1 MKIFLVA
8 LDASPRATTVLD
20 AAILLA
26 RPLGAQLILYRSVGL
41 PPEIPQ
47 HFYQLGTGDLETTL
61 IDAAKLELAALTAK
75 VPTGMLA
82 DQIVEI
88 ASPWD
93 GICRAAKAHKAE
105 LIVIGSHG
113 YSGLDRLLGTTA
125 AKVVNHAHCSV
136 CVVRP
141 AAAD

>member
-8 LDASPRATTVLD
+8 LDASPRAETVLD

-26 RPLGAQLILYRSVGL
+26 RPLGAKLVLYRTVGL

-47 HFYQLGTGDLETTL
+47 HFYQLGSGDLETNL
-61 IDAAKLELAALTAK
+61 LDAAKLGLAALTAK
-75 VPTGMLA
+75 VPTGMLE

-88 ASPWD
+88 ATAWD

-105 LIVIGSHG
+105 LILIGSHG

-141 AAAD
+141 AVAD